1 MDWFWVGI
9 YTDIPRVA
17 TPLTLRWHVH
27 GVLYSHSRVRFLQYT
42 VTKIVKSCQTYW
54 KVAQIIDQTNV
65 RFVLYVNKCVK
76 MNRLLWTRTEWY
88 VDRGRRIDVHD
99 TLVSGWW
106 CPLSVCLSVCPPIWD
121 TCRKRQLVG
130 AAAVTREFTPLNWQH
145 PIQTYKRP
153 HRGYIDARSKATT
166 TNFVTNAFDIGD
178 ITLFIRLISTLPG
191 LLCGKYYYAGLSQPL
206 C

>member
-106 CPLSVCLSVCPPIWD
+106 CPLSVCLSVCLS
-121 TCRKRQLVG
+121 TNLRHL
-130 AAAVTREFTPLNWQH
+130 
-145 PIQTYKRP
+145 
-153 HRGYIDARSKATT
+153 SKASASGRCCSNSRIYTVKLTT
-166 TNFVTNAFDIGD
+166 SNTNI
-178 ITLFIRLISTLPG
+178 
-191 LLCGKYYYAGLSQPL
+191 
-206 C
+206 